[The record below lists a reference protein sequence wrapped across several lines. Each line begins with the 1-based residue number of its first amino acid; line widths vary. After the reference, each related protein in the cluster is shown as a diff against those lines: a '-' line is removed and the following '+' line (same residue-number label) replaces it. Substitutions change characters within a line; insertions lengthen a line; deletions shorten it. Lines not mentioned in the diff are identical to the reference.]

1 MYSRYPN
8 YRFSGGVK
16 IPDNY
21 SGNAFKQV
29 QTEPETEEISAAQVS
44 EERETEND
52 TLQIQENEGAVP
64 SAVSARRPLL
74 GGLKFNFGSIFSGGI
89 SFEEI
94 LIIGM
99 ILLLMQDN
107 SDDDIILLL
116 LLILFACG

>member
-21 SGNAFKQV
+21 SGNAFKQI
-29 QTEPETEEISAAQVS
+29 QTEPRAEEISAAEVS
-44 EERETEND
+44 QESEPEIETARTEESDR
-52 TLQIQENEGAVP
+52 AVP
-64 SAVSARRPLL
+64 SAVPSHRPLL
-74 GGLKFNFGSIFSGGI
+74 GGLKFNFGRIFSGGI
-89 SFEEI
+89 GFEEI

-116 LLILFACG
+116 LLILFAC

>member
-52 TLQIQENEGAVP
+52 TLPIQENEGAVP

-74 GGLKFNFGSIFSGGI
+74 GGLKFNFGRIFSGGI
-89 SFEEI
+89 GFEEI

-116 LLILFACG
+116 LLILFAC